1 MEVFKMEKMTK
12 KAWIEYIK
20 NQTMALVGAPRG
32 QELEAI
38 QKAIDSLS
46 ADAIKYTNKKLNEGR
61 KVFKVTQKEITFK
74 LSDGRYSYL
83 QTKNGKCYKH
93 NAPSGEYLIIYFEAD
108 GEFKSVACI
117 YVVSKTGE

>member
-1 MEVFKMEKMTK
+1 MEKMTK

-38 QKAIDSLS
+38 
-46 ADAIKYTNKKLNEGR
+46 
-61 KVFKVTQKEITFK
+61 QKEITFK